1 MKKYK
6 VELTESQKYIVDVLA
21 KNEYE
26 AKIKATK
33 KWNKIAES
41 GIDCYNEVGDKEI
54 DISCIYDVTGTDD
67 LFDAE
72 NDDELTDIEKQI
84 LDKEGEEA
92 LQRYQGNIN

>member
-21 KNEYE
+21 KNAYD

-33 KWNKIAES
+33 KWNKIVKN
-41 GIDCYNEVGDKEI
+41 GIDHYNEVGDKEI

-67 LFDAE
+67 PFDAE
-72 NDDELTDIEKQI
+72 NDEELSECEKQI

-92 LQRYQGNIN
+92 LARYQGRI